1 MNGMISSL
9 LSSALSALGADA
21 KEGLTDG
28 QWQLLVQLVAI
39 LVTFAPVAITLGRRL
54 RNWPAILVLCVGV
67 AACQRVTWAG
77 ERHLVDLVA
86 ATSWVAALVW
96 SLYRGPKSAG
106 VT

>member
-1 MNGMISSL
+1 M
-9 LSSALSALGADA
+9 
-21 KEGLTDG
+21 
-28 QWQLLVQLVAI
+28 QLVSI
-39 LVTFAPVAITLGRRL
+39 LVTFAPLGITLGRRL

-86 ATSWVAALVW
+86 VAAWVAALVW

-106 VT
+106 VK